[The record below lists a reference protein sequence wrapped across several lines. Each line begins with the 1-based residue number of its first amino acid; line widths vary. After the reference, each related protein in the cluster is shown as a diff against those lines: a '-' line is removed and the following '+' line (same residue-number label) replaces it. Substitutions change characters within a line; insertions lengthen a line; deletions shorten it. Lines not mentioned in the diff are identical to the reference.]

1 MAVLGKIRSRG
12 ALLVG
17 IIGLGLF
24 AFIAEEAVRSCE
36 STKNN
41 ERQQVAQVLGEKI
54 SYQEFQEM
62 VDEYLDAIKMTQG
75 RDNLSEDEL
84 NQVRDMVWQQY
95 VQNAVLAREAKELGL
110 RVTDDEIRDILNQGT
125 NQMLMQTPFV
135 NQQTGRFDANSLKQ
149 FVAEYKKAQQT
160 NPQQAEQMRPIYNYW
175 NFVEKNLRQQL
186 LSQKYQT
193 LLAATFLSN
202 SVEAKQTF
210 AEENEEATI
219 QLAALPYSS
228 VEDKD
233 IQISDDDLKAKYK
246 EMKAAFKQ
254 YEETRDIKYVSVKV
268 QASATDRAAIGK
280 QTQEFVQQLATAED
294 PSEII
299 RKSGS
304 IVPYLGVPVMNTAFP
319 NDVVEI
325 LDSVSVGTTTQLKE
339 NKQDGTLTAV
349 RFMSKQELPDSVEF
363 QVIQVGGETLDA
375 AHTRADSIVNA
386 LTSDATQ
393 WDALAKKYNQTGAKQ
408 WLTTKDY
415 QNANSLDVDTK
426 AYINA
431 LNTMQVGEMKN
442 LATNSGN
449 IIIKV
454 TDRKSFQ
461 TKYLAA
467 VIKTPINF
475 SKETYSQAYNK
486 FSQYV
491 SENQDLEGLEKN
503 AKKYG
508 YQVLENQDVRAS
520 QHNIAG
526 IHGTHDALKW
536 VYEAEENSVSP
547 LYECGE
553 NDNLLVIA
561 LTKIHKKG
569 YRDLDDEQVKEM
581 VKAEVLADKK
591 AEKLIAKMAGVK
603 NIAGAKAKGA
613 QVVDV
618 NQVTFASPVFVVA
631 TGATEPALSGAVAAT
646 KQGQFSKAPVKGNA
660 GVYLFQVTKKQQ
672 RQGQKYDAKAIMQRI
687 AQRNMQAAG
696 NFMQELILN
705 SDIADNRVMF
715 F

>member
-62 VDEYLDAIKMTQG
+62 VDEYQDAIKMTQG

-95 VQNAVLAREAKELGL
+95 VQNAVIAREAKELGL
-110 RVTDDEIRDILNQGT
+110 KVTDDEIRDILNQGT

-193 LLAATFLSN
+193 LLAATFVSN

-228 VEDKD
+228 VADKD

-268 QASATDRAAIGK
+268 QASAADRAAISK
-280 QTQEFVQQLATAED
+280 QTQEYVQQLATAED
-294 PSEII
+294 PSEIV

-304 IVPYLGVPVMNTAFP
+304 VVAYLGVPVMNTAFP

-325 LDSVSVGTTTQLKE
+325 LDSVPVGTTTQLKE

-363 QVIQVGGETLDA
+363 QVIQVDGETLDA
-375 AHTRADSIVNA
+375 AHTRADSIVKA
-386 LTSDATQ
+386 LTADATQ

-431 LNTMQVGEMKN
+431 LNTMQAGEMKN

-491 SENQDLEGLEKN
+491 SENQTIESLEKN
-503 AKKYG
+503 AKKFG
-508 YQVLENQDVRAS
+508 YQVLENQDVRSS

-526 IHGTHDALKW
+526 IHGTHEALKW
-536 VYEAEENSVSP
+536 VYESEENMVSP

-591 AEKLIAKMAGVK
+591 AEKLIAKVAGVK

-631 TGATEPALSGAVAAT
+631 TGASEPALSGAVAAT
-646 KQGQFSKAPVKGNA
+646 KKGQFSKAPVKGNA
-660 GVYLFQVTKKQQ
+660 AVYLFQVTKKQQ

-696 NFMQELILN
+696 NFMQELIIN
-705 SDIADNRVMF
+705 SDIKDNRVMF